1 LLSGALSQDPT
12 NFRRLLGA
20 TAPTALLCA
29 IAFDWLWQQRGKT
42 NDERPSTNNGWLWSF
57 VVRQLHWVSL
67 LVLVLGGLTSMQEYF
82 VQWAAQPALY
92 NKFNTAFW
100 EIGQQISAQPLDTPL
115 YMTPRLINHP
125 TVQFLLQTHPRATPI
140 EFDGNHIFPFQAQAS
155 PRPALYMALNQDDT
169 RTRLLLPEVFPTAM
183 NQDALDDE
191 PGADAISLYLCPAN
205 TTPQHPPQHLLT
217 TTLGDGIALLGYDVQ
232 PERLRASHILYL
244 QLHWL
249 VQKVPTGDWTVFT
262 HLLVKDSTGAKHL
275 IAGIDSQPG
284 GGSLLTPQ
292 WQKGWRILDEYQIKL
307 PANLKP
313 GEYGLE
319 IGLYQV
325 NGLHLPPGSAGVTLG
340 NVKIE

>member
-1 LLSGALSQDPT
+1 
-12 NFRRLLGA
+12 
-20 TAPTALLCA
+20 
-29 IAFDWLWQQRGKT
+29 
-42 NDERPSTNNGWLWSF
+42 
-57 VVRQLHWVSL
+57 
-67 LVLVLGGLTSMQEYF
+67 M
-82 VQWAAQPALY
+82 QWAALPILY
-92 NKFNTAFW
+92 DKFDVAEW
-100 EIGQQISAQPLDTPL
+100 SISQQIAAQPPDIPL
-115 YMTPRLINHP
+115 YLTPRDSIPLRMS
-125 TVQFLLQTHPRATPI
+125 FALETHQRQGPI
-140 EFDGNHIFPFQAQAS
+140 MFDGNHIFPLMAQVS
-155 PRPALYMALNQDDT
+155 PTPELYIVIEPLDA
-169 RTRLLLPEVFPTAM
+169 RTHLLWPELFPTIVR
-183 NQDALDDE
+183 QPTPIPWLSGSD
-191 PGADAISLYLCPAN
+191 PIRLYLRPAN
-205 TTPQHPPQHLLT
+205 TTPQHPPQHMLT

-232 PERLRASHILYL
+232 PERLWASHILYL